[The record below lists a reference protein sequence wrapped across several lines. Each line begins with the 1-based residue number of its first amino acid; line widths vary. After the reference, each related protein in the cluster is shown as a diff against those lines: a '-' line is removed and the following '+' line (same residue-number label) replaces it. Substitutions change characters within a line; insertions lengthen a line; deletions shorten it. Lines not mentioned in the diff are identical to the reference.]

1 MNHRRIIL
9 NFVYKFFCIL
19 KAASDGWIIKYIG
32 GNQFEFISY
41 KNPTTSSRTIDI
53 NKVLKQY
60 SKKLPSIITN
70 IV

>member
-1 MNHRRIIL
+1 MNHRINHKRIIL

-19 KAASDGWIIKYIG
+19 KAASDGCIIKYIG

-41 KNPTTSSRTIDI
+41 NKIDI
-53 NKVLKQY
+53 KKLLKQY
-60 SKKLPSIITN
+60 SETLPTIITN

>member
-1 MNHRRIIL
+1 MNHSINHRRIIL
-9 NFVYKFFCIL
+9 NFVYKFLCIL

-41 KNPTTSSRTIDI
+41 KKIDI
-53 NKVLKQY
+53 KRVLKQY

>member
-1 MNHRRIIL
+1 MNHSVNHRRIIL

-41 KNPTTSSRTIDI
+41 KKIDI
-53 NKVLKQY
+53 KRVLKQY

>member
-1 MNHRRIIL
+1 MDCRRIIL

-41 KNPTTSSRTIDI
+41 KKMNIKNSLAKYTEE
-53 NKVLKQY
+53 
-60 SKKLPSIITN
+60 LPSIITK
-70 IV
+70 I